1 MPVFG
6 VRLSDDL
13 ARRFDQ
19 SAAKA
24 GGRAALMRKLIEQAA
39 DGPGEGSDAPSPASR
54 RPHRLEIRLDNEDMR
69 LLAAASSERGL
80 TRNGWAAE
88 LVRHR
93 LRASAPPALP
103 ERQAIADAWRQI
115 RRVGLNINQAVHAL
129 HAAMMKDSR
138 LDLAREAARVADMRQ
153 DVADQTRALGRA
165 LKGDLSYWQG
175 EGDGDE

>member
-13 ARRFDQ
+13 ARRFDRVAAQ
-19 SAAKA
+19 S
-24 GGRAALMRKLIEQAA
+24 GGRAALMRKLIDEAVGGA
-39 DGPGEGSDAPSPASR
+39 GEGGTDVPARTR
-54 RPHRLEIRLDNEDMR
+54 RPHRLEIRLDDEDMR
-69 LLAAASSERGL
+69 LIGAAALERGL

-88 LVRHR
+88 VVRHR
-93 LRASAPPALP
+93 LRVDAPAALP

-138 LDLAREAARVADMRQ
+138 LDLAREAARVAAMRG
-153 DVADQTRALGRA
+153 DVAEQTRALGKA
-165 LKGDLSYWQG
+165 LKGDLSYWR
-175 EGDGDE
+175 GDGDGGE